1 MWPTPVVLCVAVM
14 TAQALVQTWSIEG
27 TAGLFFLMEN
37 LQWTYPTVTALMA
50 STAVGSAL
58 CAMAA
63 APWMDQV
70 DGPALALGAAVAST
84 VTRGA
89 LAAAATFLPHATL
102 IQGYGPAVAAMAL
115 IMVQV
120 LDLAILD
127 PWLLLA
133 IDRTIESSLLDDHQP
148 LRNRVWG
155 VAYSTGN
162 VVMAVGLVIY
172 DVLRTHAP
180 TPATANSMSLWLGTA
195 VSTFSLLIL
204 LLLFRH
210 RPSSPRTRSAM
221 RAFLT
226 SPSSSEGEFTA
237 TTTTATQ
244 EKSLWRD
251 PYFWRFVVFMLLL
264 MGVSSLFRHMNETL
278 PVVLRRLYTD
288 RVHFALV
295 QAVNP
300 VLITVLAP
308 WLQSVTAKRPSY
320 WVIAGGSAV
329 SSAAVLALVVD
340 HSGSDTRRWP
350 LHEASFVE
358 YLPYL
363 FFMIVFS
370 VGEALWSARVT
381 PYTLEVA
388 PRHGKATYRA
398 AARLPVL
405 GARLILAWH
414 ASFLL
419 QQYCPGVPCHPQSLW
434 LVVWLF
440 TAITPV
446 TLLVFF
452 HWVRPER
459 PSMTASSTSPSTTFV
474 NAFFPL

>member
-37 LQWTYPTVTALMA
+37 LQWTYLTVTCLMA

-58 CAMAA
+58 CAMAV

-84 VTRGA
+84 LTRMA
-89 LAAAATFLPHATL
+89 MATTATFLSHPTL
-102 IQGYGPAVAAMAL
+102 IQGYGPAIASMA
-115 IMVQV
+115 IIIVQV
-120 LDLAILD
+120 LDQAIVD
-127 PWLLLA
+127 TWLWLA
-133 IDRTIESSLLDDHQP
+133 IDRTIESSLLNDHRR
-148 LRNRVWG
+148 LRRRVWG
-155 VAYSTGN
+155 AAYSAGN
-162 VVMAVGLVIY
+162 VVMALGLVVY
-172 DVLRTHAP
+172 DMLRTHAP
-180 TPATANSMSLWLGTA
+180 IPAVANSMSLWLGTA
-195 VSTFSLLIL
+195 VSILSLLIL

-210 RPSSPRTRSAM
+210 RPNSPRTRSAVHV
-221 RAFLT
+221 FLT
-226 SPSSSEGEFTA
+226 SPSSSEGEDTVV
-237 TTTTATQ
+237 TTP

-251 PYFWRFVVFMLLL
+251 LYFWRFVIFMLLL

-278 PVVLRRLYTD
+278 PLVLRRLYTD

-295 QAVNP
+295 QAINP
-300 VLITVLAP
+300 VLISFLAP
-308 WLQSVTAKRPSY
+308 WLQSVTDERPSY

-329 SSAAVLALVVD
+329 SSAAVLALVAD
-340 HSGSDTRRWP
+340 GSHSDTRRWP

-363 FFMIVFS
+363 IFMIVFS
-370 VGEALWSARVT
+370 VGEALWSARVSA
-381 PYTLEVA
+381 YTLEVA
-388 PRHGKATYRA
+388 PRHRKATYRA

-414 ASFLL
+414 AWFLL
-419 QQYCPGVPCHPQSLW
+419 QQYCPDPWCHPQPLW

-446 TLLVFF
+446 TLVVFF

-459 PSMTASSTSPSTTFV
+459 PDRTVSSPTSASAALV
-474 NAFFPL
+474 NSFFPL